1 MSLLLQRAKRR
12 QLLKRA
18 RPAPSQ
24 RFPRLR
30 SLNILRVCLARQ
42 HARFGSG
49 IAVANDVSRVSRR
62 SGPRPS
68 GAWPF
73 GPSTFGT

>member
-1 MSLLLQRAKRR
+1 MSLLLQRTKRR
-12 QLLKRA
+12 HL
-18 RPAPSQ
+18 Q

-30 SLNILRVCLARQ
+30 SLNVVRLRLG
-42 HARFGSG
+42 RFGSG
-49 IAVANDVSRVSRR
+49 IAVANGVSRTSLR